1 MRSEAGAENILR
13 REQDVVVHKGSLY
26 ASLVF
31 FANLQQASCATNAHL
46 APHSRIHELESRR
59 LHAGTGVMQR
69 VVRAQRYPRNSSSS
83 EEPLWV
89 G

>member
-1 MRSEAGAENILR
+1 MRVEARAENILR
-13 REQDVVVHKGSLY
+13 REQDVLVDKGSLY

-31 FANLQQASCATNAHL
+31 FANLQRESCATNAHL
-46 APHSRIHELESRR
+46 APRSRMHELESRR
-59 LHAGTGVMQR
+59 PHVETGVMQR
-69 VVRAQRYPRNSSSS
+69 VVRAQSYPRNSSSS